1 MARGQA
7 RRCRGQPL
15 LTVVA
20 DEDLYALL
28 QVSST
33 ATDEEI
39 AAAYAHLDALY
50 TPERLRD
57 GPPEFQQL
65 ALQRR
70 EELRAAYLVLG
81 DPERRVAY
89 DHSRASARAPE
100 ALDFSPLPPA
110 RRRERPSPSIALP
123 SLGERTA
130 LRQAGQ
136 GRRARSIVP
145 PLLVGATMLG
155 ILLFIV
161 LSGVRVQ
168 SGAAALSTPAIP
180 DLQLPYTEAQVE
192 DARDRATNA
201 KDPAAWVTLGDM
213 LYDNM
218 QTVRERAPL
227 SPQYLGALPQWLA
240 AADAY
245 RRGLELGAGP
255 AARADLAIA
264 LFAYSVGAGDAA
276 TMESAVEE
284 SQQAFADG
292 PDDPRV
298 LLNYGLIMA
307 EAQPPRA
314 AEAQAA
320 WQRLLR
326 IAPQS
331 PEAQRAAQLLA
342 AYGPPS

>member
-1 MARGQA
+1 M
-7 RRCRGQPL
+7 
-15 LTVVA
+15 VVA
-20 DEDLYALL
+20 DEDFYALL
-28 QVSST
+28 QVSS
-33 ATDEEI
+33 AAPAEEI
-39 AAAYAHLDALY
+39 AAAYARLDELY
-50 TPERLRD
+50 SPERLRD

-65 ALQRR
+65 ALRRR
-70 EELRAAYLVLG
+70 EELSAAYLVLG

-89 DHSRASARAPE
+89 DRSRAPSRAPE

-123 SLGERTA
+123 ALPERVWP
-130 LRQAGQ
+130 RQAGR
-136 GRRARSIVP
+136 GRRGRSIMP
-145 PLLVGATMLG
+145 PLLIGATLLG

-168 SGAAALSTPAIP
+168 SGAAALATPAIP
-180 DLQLPYTEAQVE
+180 DLQLPYTESQLE
-192 DARDRATNA
+192 EARDRATNA

-218 QTVRERAPL
+218 QIVRERAPL

-255 AARADLAIA
+255 AARADLAMA

-276 TMESAVEE
+276 TMASAVEAA
-284 SQQAFADG
+284 QQAFTDG
-292 PDDPRV
+292 PDDSRV

-307 EAQPPRA
+307 EAQPPRV

-320 WQRLLR
+320 WGRLLR
-326 IAPQS
+326 VAPQS
-331 PEAQRAAQLLA
+331 SEAQRAAELLA